1 MAEMTLGLERPR
13 FAAVRE
19 NKFLSRSQYHRQAYP
34 VSIGYSMNISIAVM
48 HMSLLG
54 QGRSDAVDDVVLV
67 FRPPE
72 NPAAQMAGITPF
84 KSLRLKLDEL
94 LDWFKGLNV
103 DSIELWIEGAYRS
116 GNRTELFLSLEGKT
130 GAKLTLRPFLKR
142 EQVVLTPGKTENS
155 SAPESSEPASK
166 DAKSSTA
173 KPETPVRQAS
183 APSVNALFSP
193 AGGIERQVVA
203 LIGSAVGSIEMAA
216 YEFTNMYVEK
226 AMLEAVKRGVKV
238 ALVLDRLETLGRQ
251 AQLHDTLERA
261 GCDVRLISPHGGI
274 MHDRYIVVDG
284 KTVEWGS
291 YNYTE
296 RAENKNFE
304 NATFA
309 TDNALAQQY
318 HSDFVSIF
326 NQAKPE
332 AHGVRRTIQRFLR
345 HLSSGSSIE

>member
-1 MAEMTLGLERPR
+1 MP
-13 FAAVRE
+13 
-19 NKFLSRSQYHRQAYP
+19 
-34 VSIGYSMNISIAVM
+34 
-48 HMSLLG
+48 MSVLG
-54 QGRSDAVDDVVLV
+54 QGRPDVVDDVVLV

-72 NPAAQMAGITPF
+72 NPAAQIAGITPF

-142 EQVVLTPGKTENS
+142 GQAVLSPEKIESPSASDGSESASKEASSSIAKPNNS
-155 SAPESSEPASK
+155 VHEHSAP
-166 DAKSSTA
+166 
-173 KPETPVRQAS
+173 PVMA
-183 APSVNALFSP
+183 VFSP

-203 LIGSAVGSIEMAA
+203 LISSAVASIEMAA
-216 YEFTNMYVEK
+216 FEFTNVYVEK
-226 AMLEAVKRGVKV
+226 AMLEAIKRGVKV
-238 ALVLDRLETLGRQ
+238 ALVLDRNETQGQQGR
-251 AQLHDTLERA
+251 LHDTLERA
-261 GCDVRLISPHGGI
+261 GCDVRLISPRRGT
-274 MHDRYIVVDG
+274 MHDKYIIVDG

-309 TDNALAQQY
+309 TDSSLAQQY

-326 NQAKPE
+326 NQATLE

-345 HLSSGSSIE
+345 HLSSVSDTD

>member
-1 MAEMTLGLERPR
+1 MSALG
-13 FAAVRE
+13 
-19 NKFLSRSQYHRQAYP
+19 HT
-34 VSIGYSMNISIAVM
+34 
-48 HMSLLG
+48 
-54 QGRSDAVDDVVLV
+54 RSDEVDDVVLV

-72 NPAAQMAGITPF
+72 NPAAQIAGITQF

-130 GAKLTLRPFLKR
+130 GAKLTLRPFSKR
-142 EQVVLTPGKTENS
+142 GQVVLTPENIENS
-155 SAPESSEPASK
+155 SDSNSSEPASK
-166 DAKSSTA
+166 EAQRSTA
-173 KPETPVRQAS
+173 KSEKTVHEQSVPPVT
-183 APSVNALFSP
+183 ALFSP
-193 AGGIERQVVA
+193 GGGIERQVVA

-216 YEFTNMYVEK
+216 YEFTNVYVEK
-226 AMLEAVKRGVKV
+226 AMLEAIKRGVKV
-238 ALVLDRLETLGRQ
+238 ALVLDRLETQGQQ
-251 AQLHDTLERA
+251 ARLHDTLERA
-261 GCDVRLISPHGGI
+261 GCDVRLISPRRGL
-274 MHDRYIVVDG
+274 MHDKYIVVDG

-309 TDNALAQQY
+309 TDSALAQQY

-326 NQAKPE
+326 NQAKLE
-332 AHGVRRTIQRFLR
+332 AHGMRRAIQRFLR
-345 HLSSGSSIE
+345 HLSSRSDTE

>member
-1 MAEMTLGLERPR
+1 M
-13 FAAVRE
+13 
-19 NKFLSRSQYHRQAYP
+19 
-34 VSIGYSMNISIAVM
+34 GYSTNIPIGVT

-103 DSIELWIEGAYRS
+103 DSIELWIEGAYRT

-130 GAKLTLRPFLKR
+130 GAKLTLRPFAKR
-142 EQVVLTPGKTENS
+142 GQAILSPEKIENPPVPAGS
-155 SAPESSEPASK
+155 ESTSK
-166 DAKSSTA
+166 EAQSSTA
-173 KPETPVRQAS
+173 KPEKTAHEPSIPPVA
-183 APSVNALFSP
+183 ALFSP
-193 AGGIERQVVA
+193 GGGIERQVVA

-216 YEFTNMYVEK
+216 YEFTNVYVEK
-226 AMLEAVKRGVKV
+226 AMLEAIKRGVKV
-238 ALVLDRLETLGRQ
+238 ALVLDRLETQGQQ
-251 AQLHDTLERA
+251 ARLHDTLEQA
-261 GCDVRLISPHGGI
+261 GCDVRLISPSQGI
-274 MHDRYIVVDG
+274 MHDKYIIVDG

-309 TDNALAQQY
+309 SDSTLAQQY

-332 AHGVRRTIQRFLR
+332 AHGMRRTIQRFLR
-345 HLSSGSSIE
+345 QLSSRSDTE

>member
-1 MAEMTLGLERPR
+1 M
-13 FAAVRE
+13 
-19 NKFLSRSQYHRQAYP
+19 HI
-34 VSIGYSMNISIAVM
+34 SIGVM

-54 QGRSDAVDDVVLV
+54 QGRSDVADDVVLV

-130 GAKLTLRPFLKR
+130 GAKLTLRPFSKR
-142 EQVVLTPGKTENS
+142 GQAVLSPEKVENS
-155 SAPESSEPASK
+155 SVTDVSEPASK
-166 DAKSSTA
+166 EAQNSTA
-173 KPETPVRQAS
+173 KPEKIVHEPS
-183 APSVNALFSP
+183 APRVTALFSP
-193 AGGIERQVVA
+193 GGGIERQVVA
-203 LIGSAVGSIEMAA
+203 LIDSAVGSIEMATH
-216 YEFTNMYVEK
+216 EFTNVYVEK
-226 AMLEAVKRGVKV
+226 AVLEAIKRGVKV
-238 ALVLDRLETLGRQ
+238 ALVLDRLETQGQQ
-251 AQLHDTLERA
+251 ARLHDTLERA
-261 GCDVRLISPHGGI
+261 GCDVRLISPSRGI
-274 MHDRYIVVDG
+274 MHDKYIIVDG

-309 TDNALAQQY
+309 SDSTLAQQY

-332 AHGVRRTIQRFLR
+332 AHGMRRTIQRFLR
-345 HLSSGSSIE
+345 HLSSRSDTE